1 MKIDHLALWV
11 QDLEKMKAFYEKY
24 FNGKSNEKYHNPN
37 KNFQSY
43 FISFPS
49 GARIELMNNPDV
61 EKESSELRQI
71 GYTHFAFSLG
81 STEEVDRVTA
91 FMKTEGFQI
100 IDGPRKTGDG
110 YYESAM
116 LDPENNIIELTV

>member
-43 FISFPS
+43 FIKFPF

-61 EKESSELRQI
+61 KKESSALRQI
-71 GYTHFAFSLG
+71 GYAHLAFSLG
-81 STEEVDRVTA
+81 SAEEVDRVTA

-116 LDPENNIIELTV
+116 LDPENNIIELTI